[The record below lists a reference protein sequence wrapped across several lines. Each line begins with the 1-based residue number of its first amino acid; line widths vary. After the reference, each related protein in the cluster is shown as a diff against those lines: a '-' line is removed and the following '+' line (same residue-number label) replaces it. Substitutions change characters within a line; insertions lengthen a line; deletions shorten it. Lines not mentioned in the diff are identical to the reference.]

1 MMLIIDH
8 QIKVTGKMIYS
19 STQYKT
25 YLM

>member
-1 MMLIIDH
+1 MLIIDH